1 MSKSRKFRKI
11 MLKSEVSLLEE
22 EEFFEQYETYNSE
35 FNVDF
40 GLEMAYLADKN
51 KEEIKEKPEEE
62 IEEIIPE
69 EFSNEFLKTLHRELA
84 RVLHPDLN
92 KNSSDEDFKKM
103 QTAYERGDAAV
114 MISLA
119 TEYNVS
125 IDFDDE
131 ELDKIEKQIAFKNN
145 KIKEKKNTCRWVWCT
160 SKKNENT
167 RNHIRNS
174 LGINQEDFRKW
185 LEKNNLTDVNN

>member
-1 MSKSRKFRKI
+1 

-22 EEFFEQYETYNSE
+22 EEFREQYEVYGNE
-35 FNVDF
+35 FNTDF
-40 GLEMAYLADKN
+40 SLEMAYLADRN
-51 KEEIKEKPEEE
+51 KEEAKEEPKEE

-119 TEYNVS
+119 TEYNIN
-125 IDFDDE
+125 IDFNDE
-131 ELDKIEKQIAFKNN
+131 ELDKIEKQIIFKDN
-145 KIKEKKNTCRWVWCT
+145 KIKEKKNTCRWIWCA
-160 SKKNENT
+160 SEKNAK
-167 RNHIRNS
+167 IRNKIRSS
-174 LGINQEDFRKW
+174 LGIKQEEFNEW
-185 LEKNNLTDVNN
+185 LEKNSLTDINN